1 MATLLLFIQLFI
13 ATYFGGVGTYAPID
27 SQTVIVK
34 GTKADGTDG
43 YAVIKGRTNPIIVSG
58 DYD

>member
-1 MATLLLFIQLFI
+1 MATLLLFIQMFI
-13 ATYFGGVGTYAPID
+13 ATYFGGSGTFSRVD

-34 GTKADGTDG
+34 GTKADGSEG
-43 YAVIKGRTNPIIVSG
+43 YAIIQGRTNPIIVVG

>member
-1 MATLLLFIQLFI
+1 MATLLLFIQMFI
-13 ATYFGGVGTYAPID
+13 ANYFGGVGTYAPMD

-34 GTKADGTDG
+34 GTKADGTEG
-43 YAVIKGRTNPIIVSG
+43 YAIIQGRNNPIIVVG

>member
-1 MATLLLFIQLFI
+1 MSTLLLFIQMFI
-13 ATYFGGVGTYAPID
+13 ATYFGGVGTYAPMN

-34 GTKADGTDG
+34 GTKANGTEG
-43 YAVIKGRTNPIIVSG
+43 YAIIQGRSNPIIVVG